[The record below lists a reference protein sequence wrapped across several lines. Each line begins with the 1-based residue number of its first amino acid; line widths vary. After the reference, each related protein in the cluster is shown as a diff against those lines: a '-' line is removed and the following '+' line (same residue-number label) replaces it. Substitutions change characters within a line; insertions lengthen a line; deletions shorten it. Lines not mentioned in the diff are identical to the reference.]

1 MRTPSFR
8 IVHLLLLTALI
19 AVFCVVLVNENEW
32 LRATYVTCALGAVLN
47 AAIAAI
53 FARGERQA
61 FAGGFI
67 VGSFFF
73 GVSVYAATVTLP
85 YLLTA
90 RLLDWM
96 QSASA
101 APSDDHYWIITT
113 TTWVMLTASSSGLI
127 ARAWYLR
134 VQAERCSNDAAEQQ

>member
-1 MRTPSFR
+1 MRPPSFT

-19 AVFCVVLVNENEW
+19 AVFCVTLVNENEW

-47 AAIAAI
+47 APIAAI

-67 VGSFFF
+67 AGSFLF
-73 GVSVYAATVTLP
+73 GVSVNAAAATLP
-85 YLLTA
+85 YLLTL
-90 RLLDWM
+90 RLYDWM
-96 QSASA
+96 KAASA
-101 APSDDHYWIITT
+101 APSEEHYWIITT
-113 TTWVMLTASSSGLI
+113 TTWVMLTAVSSGLI

-134 VQAERCSNDAAEQQ
+134 VQAERCGNEAAEPR

>member
-1 MRTPSFR
+1 MRTPHFR
-8 IVHLLLLTALI
+8 IVHLLLMTALI

-32 LRATYVTCALGAVLN
+32 LRATYVTCALAAILN

-53 FARGERQA
+53 FARGGRQA

-73 GVSVYAATVTLP
+73 GVSVYAAVLTLP
-85 YLLTA
+85 YLLTE
-90 RLLDWM
+90 RFYDWL
-96 QSASA
+96 QTASA
-101 APSDDHYWIITT
+101 APSDDHYWIVTT
-113 TTWVMLTASSSGLI
+113 TTWVMLTAASSGFI

-134 VQAERCSNDAAEQQ
+134 VQAERCGNDASERH